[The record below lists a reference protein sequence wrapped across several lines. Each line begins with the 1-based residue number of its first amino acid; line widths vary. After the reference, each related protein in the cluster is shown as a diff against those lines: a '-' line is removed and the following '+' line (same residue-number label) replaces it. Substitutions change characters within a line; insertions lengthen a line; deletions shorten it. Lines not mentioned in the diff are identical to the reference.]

1 MLFLLW
7 VFILCACVMCI
18 LLWFLF
24 CCFIYF
30 VIGINEETF
39 LLSKLKDV
47 EKAVY
52 WVSFGFLY
60 GNAVAVSENI
70 ALTALH
76 CKLKIGTNVVLR
88 DSAGTPSNAK
98 VIFSSFVE
106 NQVVVVAV
114 KLIGKEKFPNFIPL
128 HAENLNVLQTL
139 FVVGRKS
146 DDQDENNV
154 FVDVVKVNVVRKAPI
169 VESHYVGCKGLSG
182 SPALVV
188 VSNNSLYLAG
198 IHVDNS
204 LYLAGIHV
212 ACDDHNDLETI
223 KPIKAV
229 GKTESASRKSVDGSI
244 TSVSRNSNDRTSF
257 AMICEV
263 RRVSGLLSCLQE
275 HALPSNNS
283 RKPATRKRP
292 LSESVVSENAEYYK

>member
-1 MLFLLW
+1 M
-7 VFILCACVMCI
+7 
-18 LLWFLF
+18 
-24 CCFIYF
+24 
-30 VIGINEETF
+30 
-39 LLSKLKDV
+39 
-47 EKAVY
+47 
-52 WVSFGFLY
+52 

-154 FVDVVKVNVVRKAPI
+154 FVDVVKVNVVRNAPI

-188 VSNNSLYLAG
+188 VSN
-198 IHVDNS
+198 NS

-275 HALPSNNS
+275 QALPSNNS

-292 LSESVVSENAEYYK
+292 LNESVVSENAEYYK